1 VSLDAYPRLRI
12 AAVGVA
18 AAVAV
23 GGGAAALAPRSP
35 APIRVSPHESLS
47 DVLAAAPAGSAVF
60 LEPGEHRGP
69 ITITRPLTLEGAPE
83 ATVSAPPGARAA
95 VSVLGDRV
103 RLEGFRVAGG
113 ETGIYVREADN
124 VTLEHLTVTGA
135 EMQGVDVAD
144 AHATITGV
152 NVRDLLS
159 PRAQGI
165 EIRNSEHRGVI
176 IVTDSK
182 VHGGQEGI
190 VSHVSRVRFL
200 NNRVTGTTMHA
211 LSITEM
217 SRGVAADNIV
227 SGARGAGL
235 YCGDMSLCDFRGND
249 VGIVAATDSTRS
261 GAGWGLVV
269 HYHSSAHSDANALRG
284 RAGAVGVFGDSHLRD
299 RSALRLGDGW
309 AGLAPGLWV
318 VPLALLMLAG
328 AGRAGSRLIR
338 PQEPAAPARF
348 RWVLPVVVAGL
359 AVQTFHMLEHGLQV
373 YRVHFDGVPSRGG
386 IVGPSVEA
394 EWIHFTYNVLV
405 FAALA
410 AVGRAR
416 ARGWSGSARVAAD
429 GLLAGAVL
437 LQGYHVI
444 EHGLKVVQH
453 VSTGAKVNPGI
464 AGRWVDLVWFHFG
477 INLAV
482 YIGFAA
488 AMILLVPRVRI
499 GRVLRRP
506 PAAASAE

>member
-1 VSLDAYPRLRI
+1 VNRATHPRLRT
-12 AAVGVA
+12 AAVWGA
-18 AAVAV
+18 AAVVV
-23 GGGAAALAPRSP
+23 GGGAAALAHRSP

-47 DVLAAAPAGSAVF
+47 RVLSAAPAGSMIF
-60 LEPGEHRGP
+60 LDPGEHRGP
-69 ITITRPLTLEGAPE
+69 VTISRPLTVRGAPE
-83 ATVSAPPGARAA
+83 AIVSAPLGARAA
-95 VSVLGDRV
+95 VSVASDRV
-103 RLEGFRVAGG
+103 TLDGFRVRGG
-113 ETGIYVREADN
+113 ETGVYVREADDVALQN
-124 VTLEHLTVTGA
+124 LAVTGA
-135 EMQGVDVAD
+135 EMQGIDVAD

-152 NVRDLLS
+152 RVRDLVS

-165 EIRNSEHRGVI
+165 EIRNSEHRGI
-176 IVTDSK
+176 ISVTDSE
-182 VHGGQEGI
+182 VNGGQEGI
-190 VSHVSRVRFL
+190 VSHVSRVRFQ

-217 SRGVAADNIV
+217 SRGVAAGNVV

-249 VGIVAATDSTRS
+249 VGVVARTDSTRS

-269 HYHSSAHSDANALRG
+269 HYHSSAHGEANALRG
-284 RAGAVGVFGDSHLRD
+284 RAGPVGVFGDSHLRD

-318 VPLALLMLAG
+318 VPLALLALAG
-328 AGRAGSRLIR
+328 ASRIGRGLIR
-338 PQEPAAPARF
+338 PHEPAASERL
-348 RWVLPVVVAGL
+348 RWVLPVVLAGL

-386 IVGPSVEA
+386 IVGPTVEA

-405 FAALA
+405 LGGLA
-410 AVGRAR
+410 AVAWAR
-416 ARGWSGSARVAAD
+416 VRGWSGTARGRAD

-437 LQGYHVI
+437 VQGYHVI
-444 EHGLKVVQH
+444 EHSLKVLQH

-464 AGRWVDLVWFHFG
+464 AGHWVDLVWFHFG
-477 INLAV
+477 VNLAV
-482 YIGFAA
+482 YVGFAA

-499 GRVLRRP
+499 GRVLRRR
-506 PAAASAE
+506 PATAAIE